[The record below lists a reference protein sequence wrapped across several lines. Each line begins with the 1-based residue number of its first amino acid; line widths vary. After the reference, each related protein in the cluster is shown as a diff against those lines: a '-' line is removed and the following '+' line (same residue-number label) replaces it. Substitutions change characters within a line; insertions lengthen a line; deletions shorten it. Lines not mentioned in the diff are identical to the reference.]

1 MITKQRLTGQLYE
14 DFNAFRESLADI
26 EITQQ
31 NLLMSIIRKNES
43 TEVGRRY
50 GFAQMREADQYRRAV
65 PVRSY
70 NEYAPDLEEAQ
81 RKPGVLTRDPIF
93 YWAKTSGS
101 SGTAKLIPH
110 TRESLD
116 QWSRAAKRNLI
127 GYMESGGG
135 LLLPPDGKV
144 LSTAGPRKVGEING
158 VPVGYIS
165 GIMSSYNSRL
175 RDINPVPDSV
185 MELEDY
191 DRRMF
196 ETAKYA
202 LKHNIV
208 GIGGIT
214 SFSLNLLNYIKYRS
228 GSLFSRLPEYR
239 ETVRAAMGDD
249 GSIDLL
255 KLWPNFRVMLSTGVL
270 YDTFIPQIRQV
281 LGDGVWVSDFYSG
294 TEGAYGCV
302 YSEQDPGLTLNADLY
317 YFEFRDPESGS
328 VCPLAD
334 VRQDVPY
341 EMIITGSNGLYRYTT
356 GDVVRF
362 VSADPPQIKVVGRTV
377 SMVNLTGEKL
387 NEAEIAQAVNQA
399 AAGLKLK
406 AGPHLFFGWM
416 DRDCFVHHCLGIEMK
431 EVLSPETMNEF
442 MDAFAAALKEIRI
455 AYRNYSRTIIKP
467 PHYVQFRPGTFAELE
482 RQRSEQTGITGH
494 IKVKA
499 VVTPQFF
506 REHID
511 KSWII
516 HQNMPQ
522 DWEQTMQ

>member
-14 DFNAFRESLADI
+14 NYNAFRESLTDI
-26 EITQQ
+26 EKTQQ
-31 NLLMSIIRKNES
+31 NLLISIIRNNES

-50 GFAQMREADQYRRAV
+50 RFAQIREAAQYRQAV

-70 NEYAPDLEEAQ
+70 NEYAPDLEAAQ
-81 RKPGVLTRDPIF
+81 WKPGVLTRDPIF

-116 QWSRAAKRNLI
+116 QWSHAATRNLI

-144 LSTAGPRKVGEING
+144 LSTAGPRRVGEING

-165 GIMSSYNSRL
+165 GIMSSYNPRL

-185 MELEDY
+185 MELDDY

-228 GSLFSRLPEYR
+228 GSLFSCLPEYR
-239 ETVRAAMGDD
+239 ETVRAAMDSD
-249 GSIDLL
+249 GNIDLL

-270 YDTFIPQIRQV
+270 YDTFIPQIRQL

-328 VCPLAD
+328 VCPLAE
-334 VRQDVPY
+334 VKQDVPY

-362 VSADPPQIKVVGRTV
+362 VSANPPQVKVVGRTV
-377 SMVNLTGEKL
+377 SMVNITGEKL

-399 AAGLKLK
+399 AARLKLK

-416 DRDCFVHHCLGIEMK
+416 DRDCFVHHCLGIEMG
-431 EVLSPETMNEF
+431 EALPQETMTGF
-442 MDAFAAALKEIRI
+442 MDAFAAVLKDIRI
-455 AYRNYSRTIIKP
+455 AYRNYSQTIIKP
-467 PHYVQFRPGTFAELE
+467 PHYVQFRPGTFTELE

-511 KSWII
+511 KSWIVN
-516 HQNMPQ
+516 QDMPQ
-522 DWEQTMQ
+522 DWEQTIQ